1 MSKER
6 FHERLFTLLKKNPN
20 YTDDTGELL
29 RDRVKHLAWQFDH
42 DLICLLLSNA
52 EITAKIL

>member
-6 FHERLFTLLKKNPN
+6 FHERLFTLLKKNPD
-20 YTDDTGELL
+20 YTDDAGELL

-52 EITAKIL
+52 EITAKFF